1 VRFVF
6 THHHLTFFGDKAMQS
21 QALARTVVWGGHGP
35 PWLIKPPLPCEGRG
49 LGCGVAKTTRQLS
62 KVLRKRPTD
71 AERLLWRHLRNRE
84 RGGCK
89 FKRQYPVGPY
99 IVDFICLEKNLVIEV
114 DGGQHAENEEM
125 DIQRSEYL
133 NKMGYRVL
141 RFWNNQVLVETE
153 AVLNSIFA
161 KIAEPN

>member
-1 VRFVF
+1 
-6 THHHLTFFGDKAMQS
+6 
-21 QALARTVVWGGHGP
+21 
-35 PWLIKPPLPCEGRG
+35 
-49 LGCGVAKTTRQLS
+49 VAKTTRQIA

-84 RGGCK
+84 LGGWK